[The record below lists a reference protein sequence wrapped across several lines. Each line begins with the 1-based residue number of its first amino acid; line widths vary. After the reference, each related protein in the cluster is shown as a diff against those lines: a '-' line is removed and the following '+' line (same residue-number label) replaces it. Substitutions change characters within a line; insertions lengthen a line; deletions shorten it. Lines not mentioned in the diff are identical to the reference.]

1 MTFELIPLLLTR
13 DLGGKTCVIYD
24 ICGKSARSGK
34 EKSGQKK
41 HVFTLI
47 FSSLNRNTGFYLA
60 SRIPPP
66 PATSTRARLA
76 GDIQV
81 VDGVIETAKLGGP
94 EPSFYSA
101 PALVFRAGGGDVGVR
116 ITP

>member
-1 MTFELIPLLLTR
+1 MSLPSFSHHSTETL
-13 DLGGKTCVIYD
+13 
-24 ICGKSARSGK
+24 A
-34 EKSGQKK
+34 
-41 HVFTLI
+41 FT
-47 FSSLNRNTGFYLA
+47 SRLA
-60 SRIPPP
+60 FPPP